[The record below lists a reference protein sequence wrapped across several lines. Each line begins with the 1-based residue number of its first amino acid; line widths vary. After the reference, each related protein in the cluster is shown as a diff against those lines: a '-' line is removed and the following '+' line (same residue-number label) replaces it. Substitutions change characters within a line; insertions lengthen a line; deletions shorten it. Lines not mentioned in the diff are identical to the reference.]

1 VAADETEAEGPK
13 LHPAEH
19 RAYRELYAACRQLLS
34 RWSRLA
40 EAVADT
46 PDAGAIENAAL
57 QVRELLEALEPRTA
71 AYDLHGRPAAQGV
84 GARIG
89 DVRSAVID
97 RSMDTGM
104 AVRFAVL
111 DIEHV
116 VTLLGHLAALA
127 RARGDDELEHFC
139 GDWAKRLRP
148 EVKAVRRAAIDLGGD
163 PDRAGRPLDDSP
175 LGQAVH
181 RAGWALGT
189 LGEWFDR
196 TITGRSAEG
205 SDEDDE
211 RTS

>member
-1 VAADETEAEGPK
+1 V
-13 LHPAEH
+13 
-19 RAYRELYAACRQLLS
+19 RALL
-34 RWSRLA
+34 
-40 EAVADT
+40 D
-46 PDAGAIENAAL
+46 
-57 QVRELLEALEPRTA
+57 ALEPRTA
-71 AYDLHGRPAAQGV
+71 AFDLHGWPAAQGI
-84 GARIG
+84 GARMG

-127 RARGDDELEHFC
+127 RARGDDEMEHFC

-148 EVKAVRRAAIDLGGD
+148 QVKHVRKAAIDLGGD
-163 PDRAGRPLDDSP
+163 PDRAARPLDDSAI
-175 LGQAVH
+175 GQAIH

-196 TITGRSAEG
+196 TVAGRSGDDE
-205 SDEDDE
+205 EDDDAE
-211 RTS
+211 EKPAS

>member
-1 VAADETEAEGPK
+1 MANAETEGPK

-34 RWSRLA
+34 RWRRLA
-40 EAVADT
+40 DAVADT
-46 PDAGAIENAAL
+46 RSAATIENAAL
-57 QVRELLEALEPRTA
+57 RVRELLEALEPRTA

-89 DVRSAVID
+89 DVRSAVVD

-127 RARGDDELEHFC
+127 RARGDRDLERFC
-139 GDWAKRLRP
+139 GAWAKRLRP
-148 EVKAVRRAAIDLGGD
+148 EVRTVRRAAIELGGD
-163 PDRAGRPLDDSP
+163 PDLAARPLDDSA
-175 LGQAVH
+175 LGQAIH

-196 TITGRSAEG
+196 RVASRGE
-205 SDEDDE
+205 DEEEAAVEE
-211 RTS
+211 RAD